1 MALVVSTSCSECVTR
16 DDGQHHSDHS
26 QLKAVRSCCRS
37 AGAALLH
44 MSVCTSSTKPLSSPV
59 IWHACCTP
67 AQAQWDVG
75 KHRLPCSSVPCL
87 VACPDAACTPAL
99 AEDEGGIVCGWRCG
113 ANLTVCCAVLRCA
126 EVPMHL
132 QVMAGEFVAGA
143 MMATLP
149 AIDAN
154 DPPKT
159 LASFRF
165 YCMVLSSVGT
175 LQVS

>member
-1 MALVVSTSCSECVTR
+1 M
-16 DDGQHHSDHS
+16 
-26 QLKAVRSCCRS
+26 
-37 AGAALLH
+37 
-44 MSVCTSSTKPLSSPV
+44 
-59 IWHACCTP
+59 
-67 AQAQWDVG
+67 
-75 KHRLPCSSVPCL
+75 PCGSSVPCL
-87 VACPDAACTPAL
+87 TACPDAACTHAFE
-99 AEDEGGIVCGWRCG
+99 EDEGDFVAGTMVQ
-113 ANLTVCCAVLRCA
+113 TSVCAVLCCA

-175 LQVS
+175 LQVSWCCLLCPALLLS

>member
-1 MALVVSTSCSECVTR
+1 M
-16 DDGQHHSDHS
+16 
-26 QLKAVRSCCRS
+26 
-37 AGAALLH
+37 AGA
-44 MSVCTSSTKPLSSPV
+44 MVQTSL
-59 IWHACCTP
+59 
-67 AQAQWDVG
+67 
-75 KHRLPCSSVPCL
+75 
-87 VACPDAACTPAL
+87 
-99 AEDEGGIVCGWRCG
+99 
-113 ANLTVCCAVLRCA
+113 CAVLCCA

-159 LASFRF
+159 LASFRL

-175 LQVS
+175 LQVSWCCLLCPALLLS